1 MNKAG
6 GKKTVKSRSQGAEIW
21 HRLKKSKT
29 SMISL
34 GFIIVLFLAV
44 IFADF
49 ITPYDY
55 AGIDLRNVM
64 SFPSREHIMGTDQYG
79 RDLFTRI
86 LYGGRVSLLVALLA
100 TVISIVAGGVIGATA
115 GYFGGWY
122 DTVVMRIM
130 DVFMAIPGLLMA
142 ITVAA
147 ALGTGMINTAIAIAI
162 SNIPSLSRIMR
173 SSVLLLREQEYVEAA
188 EAFGSSNARIIWKHI
203 VPNTLAP
210 IIVQATLSIGSAI
223 LNIAGRKRSVPWPS
237 GEDSGG
243 GVMRTCMSG
252 ALGAIEALMR
262 ETPNWNHRD
271 DGCSG
276 RFPECRSCPYHLPYS
291 RETMRCRYF
300 P

>member
-64 SFPSREHIMGTDQYG
+64 SFPSQEHIMGTDQYG

-223 LNIAGRKRSVPWPS
+223 LNIAGLSFIGLGIEPPTPEWGSILSNSMDQIMSFWPLIVFP
-237 GEDSGG
+237 GL
-243 GVMRTCMSG
+243 MI
-252 ALGAIEALMR
+252 ALTMLAFNLLGDGL
-262 ETPNWNHRD
+262 RD
-271 DGCSG
+271 AMDP
-276 RFPECRSCPYHLPYS
+276 RLKQ
-291 RETMRCRYF
+291 
-300 P
+300 

>member
-223 LNIAGRKRSVPWPS
+223 LNIAGLSFIGLGIEPPTPEWGSILSNSMDQIMSFWPLIVFP
-237 GEDSGG
+237 GL
-243 GVMRTCMSG
+243 MI
-252 ALGAIEALMR
+252 ALTMLAFNLLGDGL
-262 ETPNWNHRD
+262 RD
-271 DGCSG
+271 AMDP
-276 RFPECRSCPYHLPYS
+276 RLKQ
-291 RETMRCRYF
+291 
-300 P
+300 

>member
-1 MNKAG
+1 MRKAKRENTHG
-6 GKKTVKSRSQGAEIW
+6 RSRSQGAEIW

-34 GFIIVLFLAV
+34 GFILVLFLAV

-100 TVISIVAGGVIGATA
+100 TAVSIVAGGLIGATA

-122 DTVVMRIM
+122 DTVIMRIM

-147 ALGTGMINTAIAIAI
+147 ALGTGMVNTAIAIAI

-188 EAFGSSNARIIWKHI
+188 EAFGSGNARIIWKHI

-223 LNIAGRKRSVPWPS
+223 LNIAGLSFIGLGIEPPTPEWGSILSNSMDQIMTFWPLIIFP
-237 GEDSGG
+237 GL
-243 GVMRTCMSG
+243 MI
-252 ALGAIEALMR
+252 ALTMLAFNLLGDGL
-262 ETPNWNHRD
+262 RD
-271 DGCSG
+271 AMDP
-276 RFPECRSCPYHLPYS
+276 RLRQ
-291 RETMRCRYF
+291 
-300 P
+300 

>member
-1 MNKAG
+1 MNKTG
-6 GKKTVKSRSQGAEIW
+6 GKKAVKSRSQGAEIW

-100 TVISIVAGGVIGATA
+100 TIISIVAGGVIGATA

-147 ALGTGMINTAIAIAI
+147 ALGTGMFNTAIAIAI

-188 EAFGSSNARIIWKHI
+188 EAFGSGNARIIWKHI

-223 LNIAGRKRSVPWPS
+223 LNIAGLSFIGLGIEPPTPEWGSILSNSMDQIMSFWPLIVFP
-237 GEDSGG
+237 GL
-243 GVMRTCMSG
+243 MI
-252 ALGAIEALMR
+252 ALTMLAFNLLGDGL
-262 ETPNWNHRD
+262 RD
-271 DGCSG
+271 AMDP
-276 RFPECRSCPYHLPYS
+276 RLKQ
-291 RETMRCRYF
+291 
-300 P
+300 

>member
-1 MNKAG
+1 MNKTG

-64 SFPSREHIMGTDQYG
+64 SFPSQEHIMGTDQYG

-223 LNIAGRKRSVPWPS
+223 LNIAGLSFIGLGIEPPTPEWGSILSNSMDQIMSFWPLIVFP
-237 GEDSGG
+237 GL
-243 GVMRTCMSG
+243 MI
-252 ALGAIEALMR
+252 ALTMLAFNLLGDGL
-262 ETPNWNHRD
+262 RD
-271 DGCSG
+271 AMDP
-276 RFPECRSCPYHLPYS
+276 RLKQ
-291 RETMRCRYF
+291 
-300 P
+300 